1 MRNETEGRGRNCKT
15 KESRETIQRIQR
27 DKVELIFTER
37 NGGEEGEIDEKERV
51 RSV

>member
-1 MRNETEGRGRNCKT
+1 MGRNCRT

-37 NGGEEGEIDEKERV
+37 NGEGGGRAGKERSTK
-51 RSV
+51 RNA